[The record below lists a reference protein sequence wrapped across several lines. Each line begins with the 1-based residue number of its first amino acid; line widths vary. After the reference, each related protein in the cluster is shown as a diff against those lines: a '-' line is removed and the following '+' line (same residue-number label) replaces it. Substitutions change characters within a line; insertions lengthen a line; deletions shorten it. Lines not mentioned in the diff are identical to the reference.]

1 MSRYLQI
8 NDEEEAAELSSNT
21 GWSQFL
27 EWVSTLN
34 ADDYPDLVAFAN
46 NGTTNDP
53 QKVSDQVESASEEF
67 PPDEDVTSIAES
79 LREYLDG
86 ESGVSSVV

>member
-27 EWVSTLN
+27 EWVSTLDKN
-34 ADDYPDLVAFAN
+34 EFPSLVNFAAT
-46 NGTTNDP
+46 GTTNDP
-53 QKVSDQVESASEEF
+53 QKVSDQVESAVDASE
-67 PPDEDVTSIAES
+67 PDEDVSGIAES
-79 LREYLDG
+79 LQEYLNG
-86 ESGVSSVV
+86 ETGVASVV